1 MATTKK
7 MSKLRSPEEIH
18 EMISSFRMS
27 RVILTAFELEIFSI
41 LEKKNLTSKQIALRA
56 KANIRGID
64 RLLNALYAL
73 GLVTKKQGHFANTS
87 LSRKYLVKGQPNF
100 LAGLAHSVDL
110 WKSWSTLTQAVIQGT
125 TVIDRK
131 NSELNENRLPG
142 FIAAMHERASSH
154 ADEVIKRLDLTN
166 VCKTLDIG
174 GGSGAYSIGLV
185 RAKEDIQA
193 TVFDLPD
200 VIPLTQSYV
209 NKSRFASRIDFIEGD
224 FKRDSFKS
232 GYDLILLSAIIHM
245 NSSEENLNLF
255 KKASRALNPRGQ
267 LVIQDF
273 IMSED
278 RLKPELGAFFAL
290 NMLVNTKDGD
300 TYTEREVHTMMKQ
313 AGLTRI
319 SIIKT
324 PFITSLVVG
333 KKLA

>member
-1 MATTKK
+1 MAAAKK
-7 MSKLRSPEEIH
+7 MSKLRSPEEIY

-41 LEKKNLTSKQIALRA
+41 LENKSLTSKQIALRA
-56 KANIRGID
+56 KSDIRGID
-64 RLLNALYAL
+64 RLLNALCAL

-87 LSRKYLVKGQPNF
+87 LSRKYLVKDQPNF
-100 LAGLAHSVDL
+100 LAGLAHSVNT
-110 WKSWSTLTQAVIQGT
+110 WKSWSTLTQAVIKGT

-131 NSELNENRLPG
+131 KTGMDANRLPG

-154 ADEVIKRLDLTN
+154 ADEVIKRLDLKN
-166 VCKTLDIG
+166 VRKTLDIG
-174 GGSGAYSIGLV
+174 GGSGAYSTALV
-185 RAKEDIQA
+185 RVNKDIQA

-245 NSSEENLNLF
+245 NSYKENLSLS
-255 KKASRALNPRGQ
+255 KKASRALNSGGQ

-278 RLKPELGAFFAL
+278 RLRPEFGAFFAL

-300 TYTEREVHTMMKQ
+300 TYTKREVYTLMKQ
-313 AGLTRI
+313 AGLTKI
-319 SIIKT
+319 STIKT
-324 PFITSLVVG
+324 PFNTFLVVG
-333 KKLA
+333 KKI